1 MKSINY
7 VYVFGLGI
15 SRVKLMTTHLK
26 NSRASHVTAFG
37 VVFRD
42 VKSLLEE

>member
-1 MKSINY
+1 MKLINY
-7 VYVFGLGI
+7 IYVFALGI
-15 SRVKLMTTHLK
+15 LGEKLKTTHLK